1 MRWEARLAANQ
12 RKSRVFSYFCI
23 VNVPGQPDREIQV
36 IAANDDD
43 EARANLASVV
53 RAWPGYETIV
63 LYEGERV
70 LSVIGNAAMGFA
82 AEPLDAVH
90 LDVG

>member
-1 MRWEARLAANQ
+1 
-12 RKSRVFSYFCI
+12 VFSYFCI

-36 IAANDDD
+36 IAANDDA
-43 EARANLASVV
+43 EAMANLATVA

-70 LSVIGNAAMGFA
+70 LSVIGNTAMGFA
-82 AEPLDAVH
+82 AEPLDAVQ
-90 LDVG
+90 LGAG